1 MAIETI
7 TVDYRN
13 PNQAR
18 DLITLLDEYAHD
30 PMGGGSA
37 LSAQVKATLVEELAK
52 RPQAFSLLC
61 YVNGEA
67 AALAN
72 CLEGFSTFAARPL
85 LNIHDLMVRT
95 GYRGQG
101 LSQILLS
108 NIEDI
113 ARRRGCCKIT
123 LEVLSGNT
131 PAQGAYEKFGF
142 RHYQLTPDTGQALF
156 WQKNL

>member
-1 MAIETI
+1 
-7 TVDYRN
+7 
-13 PNQAR
+13 
-18 DLITLLDEYAHD
+18 
-30 PMGGGSA
+30 
-37 LSAQVKATLVEELAK
+37 
-52 RPQAFSLLC
+52 
-61 YVNGEA
+61 
-67 AALAN
+67 
-72 CLEGFSTFAARPL
+72 
-85 LNIHDLMVRT
+85 MVRT